1 MKPVYHIILFICFV
15 SLGFSASAQWTTS
28 TALGDNA
35 IDIKSMGNADDI
47 QAIKDRKLILM
58 TLSEDIKVVNKFKKE
73 DDTTA
78 LKEYRAAIK
87 KFNNDL
93 ITVVDLMWPYHDS
106 YLLMPYDS
114 IQKMDKLI
122 KPEYVMIYFVRYDT
136 YIEAGE
142 TKVHTSYDIN
152 WDGYLISE
160 NNAYSVKNRSD
171 VDYYTVMKIA
181 QVDEFRKAPPFQIAM
196 PHIAPT
202 KTDIAFGMSYALWYL
217 NMKNDRLDEAQI
229 KEAIDNNTKQ
239 LSTITLLIS
248 SDDVKSK
255 LVEDPYKAGYPF
267 PFNVVPPEMYEQ
279 VIMSRMPGYAYL
291 TMNCNKSCIT
301 KAETGEPMFLFRPY
315 DWNTDL
321 PFSKAGKEIQKITAK
336 TK

>member
-1 MKPVYHIILFICFV
+1 MKSLYPAILLIAFISF
-15 SLGFSASAQWTTS
+15 SLSASAQWTTS
-28 TALGDNA
+28 TALGANA
-35 IDIKSMGNADDI
+35 IDIKSMGGADDI

-58 TLSEDIKVVNKFKKE
+58 TLSEDSKVVNKFIKV
-73 DDTTA
+73 DDTTG
-78 LKEYRAAIK
+78 LKEYRAAIR

-93 ITVVDLMWPYHDS
+93 ITVVDLMWPYHDTH
-106 YLLMPYDS
+106 LLMPYDS

-122 KPEYVMIYFVRYDT
+122 KPQYVMIYFVRYDT

-152 WDGYLISE
+152 WDGYLIGGNNLYSE
-160 NNAYSVKNRSD
+160 KNKSD
-171 VDYYTVMKIA
+171 VDLYTVMKIA

-196 PHIAPT
+196 PHISPT
-202 KTDIAFGMSYALWYL
+202 KTDIAFGMSYAVWYL
-217 NMKNDRLDEAQI
+217 NMKNDRLDEAQL

-239 LSTITLLIS
+239 LSTTTLLIS

-255 LVEDPYKAGYPF
+255 LVEDPYKAGYPY
-267 PFNVVPPEMYEQ
+267 PFNVVPPEMLEQ

-291 TMNCNKSCIT
+291 TMNCNKACIT

-321 PFSKAGKEIQKITAK
+321 PFSKAGKEISKVVGK